1 MDSLLLVWGV
11 NLAVGGGL
19 VLLALVMRRRPGR
32 TWVGVNPS
40 TDEDD
45 VARARR
51 SNSRA
56 WPWLL
61 LLGIADI
68 ASGPLAMAAGISPIA
83 LAFGG
88 LAVLLLA
95 ILALVVGALSSRP
108 R

>member
-32 TWVGVNPS
+32 TWVGVNP
-40 TDEDD
+40 TTKEDE
-45 VARARR
+45 VARVGR

-61 LLGIADI
+61 VLGVADI
-68 ASGPLAMAAGISPIA
+68 ASGPAAMSDGISPIS
-83 LAFGG
+83 LAFAG
-88 LAVLLLA
+88 LAILLLA

>member
-1 MDSLLLVWGV
+1 MDELLLVWGV

-19 VLLALVMRRRPGR
+19 LLLARVMRRRPGR
-32 TWVGVNPS
+32 TWVGVNPA
-40 TDEDD
+40 TGEEE

-61 LLGIADI
+61 LLGVADI
-68 ASGPLAMAAGISPIA
+68 ASGPIAMAAGISPIT

-95 ILALVVGALSSRP
+95 ILALVVGTLSSRP
-108 R
+108 M